1 MSTLARGHHARP
13 PRPGI
18 GSPGASGL
26 DQSVPS
32 GKTLHNRRATDRY
45 NPRMGIGSI
54 LVERGV
60 ITDDQLG
67 DAIKEQNRTGERLDH
82 VLVRLGF
89 VRSADV
95 LEAIGQQF
103 AMPIV
108 DLNAVEVKPE
118 VLKTLPAKLVFKQRC
133 VPIEQ
138 RNGTLRV
145 ATCDPFE
152 LTAFDELRLLTG
164 LAIELVLADEQ
175 DIRKFIRTHYGVA
188 GDTLDAL
195 ADHDKAQG
203 LEPLGFD
210 ELASSD
216 EVEQA
221 QEASVIKLVN
231 DLLLEAIRER
241 ATDVHIEP
249 YEDTLS
255 IRYRVDG
262 VLTQA
267 GVPPTVNR
275 FRNAIISRLKI
286 MANMNIAEKRKPQDG
301 RITMRH
307 KAEEYDLR
315 VSVIPMLF
323 GEGVV
328 LRILN
333 KSTVLFELEELGMDR
348 DLLAR
353 WDDLIARPH
362 GILLVT
368 GPTGSGKSTTLYAS
382 LNRIVSDEIKAITVE
397 DPVEYH
403 VSGVNQI
410 QVHTGVGLTFATGL
424 RAILRHD
431 PDIIMIGEIRD
442 RETAEAAVQA
452 SLTGHLVF
460 STLHTND
467 SAGAVTR
474 LLDMGVEPF
483 LVASSVEGVMAQRLV
498 RRICPECAESYV
510 PEPGEL
516 PPDFESSP
524 DFPNRKADRAAVA
537 VSAGKQE
544 SDDVTMSTTGSG
556 RGVTSGEAP
565 RGAELMLKR
574 GTGCREC
581 RNTGYRGRLGI
592 YELLKL
598 TDELR
603 EMVMQR
609 ENANRIA
616 QAAMR
621 SGDLTLLRHAG
632 FEKVRQ
638 GQTTIAEVLRATK
651 M

>member
-1 MSTLARGHHARP
+1 
-13 PRPGI
+13 
-18 GSPGASGL
+18 
-26 DQSVPS
+26 
-32 GKTLHNRRATDRY
+32 
-45 NPRMGIGSI
+45 MGIGSI

-60 ITDDQLG
+60 ITDEQLAE
-67 DAIKEQNRTGERLDH
+67 AIREQNRTGERLDH
-82 VLVRLGF
+82 VLVRLGM
-89 VRSADV
+89 VKSDEV
-95 LEAIGQQF
+95 LDAIGQQF

-108 DLNAVEVKPE
+108 DLNTIDVEKDT
-118 VLKTLPAKLVFKQRC
+118 LGLLPAKLVFKQRC
-133 VPIEQ
+133 VPIER

-164 LAIELVLADEQ
+164 MAIELVLADEQ
-175 DIRKFIRTHYGVA
+175 DLRKFIRSHYGVA

-195 ADHDKAQG
+195 SADD
-203 LEPLGFD
+203 
-210 ELASSD
+210 ASSIDASEAPSD

-231 DLLLEAIRER
+231 DLLFEAIRER

-262 VLTQA
+262 VLMPA

-275 FRNAIISRLKI
+275 FQNAIISRLKI
-286 MANMNIAEKRKPQDG
+286 MANLNIAEKRKPQDG
-301 RITMRH
+301 RITIRRQGG
-307 KAEEYDLR
+307 EYDLR

-333 KSTVLFELEELGMDR
+333 KSTVMFDLDELGMDR

-382 LNRIVSDEIKAITVE
+382 LNRIVSDEVKAITVE

-403 VSGVNQI
+403 VEGVNQI
-410 QVHTGVGLTFATGL
+410 QVHAQVGLNFAAGL

-442 RETAEAAVQA
+442 KETAEAAVQA

-498 RRICPECAESYV
+498 RRICPSCVSEYT
-510 PEPGEL
+510 PEPSDL
-516 PPDFESSP
+516 PPDFEYGGGP
-524 DFPNRKADRAAVA
+524 
-537 VSAGKQE
+537 
-544 SDDVTMSTTGSG
+544 
-556 RGVTSGEAP
+556 
-565 RGAELMLKR
+565 LKR

-592 YELLKL
+592 YELFRM
-598 TDELR
+598 TEVTR
-603 EMVMQR
+603 EMVLER
-609 ENANRIA
+609 TNASRIA
-616 QAAMR
+616 NAAIKA
-621 SGDLTLLRHAG
+621 GDLTLLRHAG

-638 GQTTIAEVLRATK
+638 GRTTIAEVLRASK
-651 M
+651 A